1 MSLLKYKSSQKPFG
15 VKASIFT
22 AVYKALHF
30 LSPLPIS
37 SLRQS
42 CPSDVGLL
50 IPRANTPQFLCV
62 CSFLCLKGYCP
73 QYRASCL
80 ILLQVFLNVAFL
92 VKLTTLFKI
101 KHSLALFPISFNKVH
116 TNFDYLY
123 KVL

>member
-15 VKASIFT
+15 VKTSIFT
-22 AVYKALHF
+22 AVYEALHF
-30 LSPLPIS
+30 LNPLLIS

-42 CPSDVGLL
+42 CGSAVGL
-50 IPRANTPQFLCV
+50 IPRANTPQFLCI

-92 VKLTTLFKI
+92 VKLTTLLKI